1 MKMKNSNSG
10 LIISALTVLTM
21 VMCVCTFSLLTTHGE
36 VNIGKMMVSLLID
49 IPTALLLVWADY
61 HIISNVNR
69 KISGHAKRIVTG
81 ILLSTALVVL
91 AVAIVISLINTL
103 SDTRQL
109 FSTSLLPA
117 IVWNLMMTLGIEL
130 FFYYR
135 EQAATANR
143 LAFLE
148 KEQAEYKFRRL
159 KEQINPHF
167 LFNSLNTIAAL
178 TYEDADKA
186 NRFAKKMSSVYRY
199 LLQTQD
205 KRAVELEEELRFVD
219 NYLYLESIRFDG
231 MLQVEKHYAELP
243 ANAQVIPASIQMLVE
258 NAIKHNVNTK
268 ESPLR
273 IVIDLGKD
281 GVTVTNNIQP
291 RLQVRGNG
299 VGLSNLQKQYK
310 LFERDMRINNDGKL
324 FSVFLPFIF
333 DHNNARNN

>member
-1 MKMKNSNSG
+1 MKNSNPG
-10 LIISALTVLTM
+10 LIISALTVLTL

-36 VNIGKMMVSLLID
+36 INIGKMMVSLLID

-61 HIISNVNR
+61 YIISHVNR
-69 KISGHAKRIVTG
+69 KIIGHAKKIITG
-81 ILLSTALVVL
+81 ILFTTALIVFV
-91 AVAIVISLINTL
+91 VAIVFSLTNTL
-103 SDTRQL
+103 SDTRLL

-117 IVWNLMMTLGIEL
+117 IVWNLTMTLGIEL

-135 EQAATANR
+135 EQAATANK
-143 LAFLE
+143 LAFLK

-167 LFNSLNTIAAL
+167 LFNCLNNIAAL

-199 LLQTQD
+199 ILLTQY
-205 KRAVELEEELRFVD
+205 KPTVELKEELLFVD
-219 NYLYLESIRFDG
+219 SYLYLESIRFDG
-231 MLQVEKHYAELP
+231 MLQVERHYAELP
-243 ANAQVIPASIQMLVE
+243 VNAQVIPASIQMLVE

-281 GVTVTNNIQP
+281 GVTVSNNIQLRP
-291 RLQVRGNG
+291 QIRGNG
-299 VGLSNLQKQYK
+299 VGLSNLKKQYE
-310 LFERDMRINNDGKL
+310 LFEREMRINNDGKQ

-333 DHNNARNN
+333 DHNNARHN

>member
-1 MKMKNSNSG
+1 
-10 LIISALTVLTM
+10 
-21 VMCVCTFSLLTTHGE
+21 MCVCTFSLLTTHGE
-36 VNIGKMMVSLLID
+36 VNIGKMMASLLID

-61 HIISNVNR
+61 HIISHVNR
-69 KISGHAKRIVTG
+69 KISGHAGRIITG
-81 ILLSTALVVL
+81 ILLSTALIVF
-91 AVAIVISLINTL
+91 AVAIIISLINTF
-103 SDTRQL
+103 SDTRLL

-117 IVWNLMMTLGIEL
+117 IVWNMMMTLGIEL

-135 EQAATANR
+135 EQAATANK

-167 LFNSLNTIAAL
+167 LFNSLNSIAAL

-205 KRAVELEEELRFVD
+205 KPTVELEEELRFVD
-219 NYLYLESIRFDG
+219 SYLYLESIRFDG
-231 MLQVEKHYAELP
+231 MLQVGKNYAELP
-243 ANAQVIPASIQMLVE
+243 VNAQVIPASIQMLVE

-268 ESPLR
+268 KSPLK
-273 IVIDLGKD
+273 IVIDIDKD
-281 GVTVTNNIQP
+281 GVAVTNNIQLRP
-291 RLQVRGNG
+291 QVHGNG
-299 VGLSNLQKQYK
+299 VGLSNLEKQYK
-310 LFERDMRINNDGKL
+310 LFERDMRINNDGKQ

-333 DHNNARNN
+333 DHNNVRNN